1 MKWIITEAHTA
12 PIIAKRVWNNN
23 DNVSRKHNNVVLD
36 SSARSRDEMINIL
49 WFELAAEQEELNS

>member
-1 MKWIITEAHTA
+1 MSWRSIFLDLL
-12 PIIAKRVWNNN
+12 RM
-23 DNVSRKHNNVVLD
+23 LD